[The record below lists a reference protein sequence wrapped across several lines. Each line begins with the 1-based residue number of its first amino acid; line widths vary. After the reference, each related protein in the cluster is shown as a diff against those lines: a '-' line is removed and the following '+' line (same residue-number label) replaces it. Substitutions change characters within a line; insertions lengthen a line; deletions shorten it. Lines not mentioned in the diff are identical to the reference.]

1 MEALNL
7 FGIIMAAVLGFA
19 AGMMSIY
26 IVQIYS
32 DWTFEL
38 KAIDRYLEEKQE
50 TEDISEDEEEDYE
63 EEDYE

>member
-38 KAIDRYLEEKQE
+38 KRKEERK
-50 TEDISEDEEEDYE
+50 
-63 EEDYE
+63 